1 MKVQQSLGLQH
12 NAVVNASHVDGSE
25 QWYLL
30 HSKPRQEDLAA
41 EHLLRQGYRVCCPK
55 LRLPKMRRDRWELAV
70 EPLFPR
76 YLFAAVRVGEQALQP
91 LHATRGVSR
100 VVRFGDTYARVQSTL
115 IERLERTADG
125 LGVHEFRSSPFEPGK
140 RVRVF
145 AGPFRDFEG
154 VFERAEGHDRVH
166 LLLDILGGEA
176 RVTLAASL
184 VVPVIESRTAWDV
197 A

>member
-1 MKVQQSLGLQH
+1 MS
-12 NAVVNASHVDGSE
+12 ARPVDAQE

-41 EHLLRQGYRVCCPK
+41 EHLVRQGYRVCCPK
-55 LRLPKMRRDRWELAV
+55 LRLPKLRRSRWEQAV

-76 YLFAAVRVGEQALQP
+76 YFFAAVREGEQAFQP

-100 VVRFGDTYARVQSTL
+100 VVRFGETFARVPTAL

-125 LGVHEFRSSPFEPGK
+125 LGVHEFRTSPFEPGE

-145 AGPFRDFEG
+145 AGPFRDLEG
-154 VFERAEGHDRVH
+154 VFERAEGHERVH
-166 LLLDILGGEA
+166 VLLEMLGGEA

-184 VVPVIESRTAWDV
+184 VVPVVDRLTLRGGS
-197 A
+197 